1 MINIYNSTELEY
13 LLGENI
19 KRIRLLKNIKR
30 DDLATQAGISV
41 TAIKNLESGS
51 GASVKTLIKTLRV
64 LGKED
69 WLFALAPVASINP
82 MTMLKTKGQR
92 QRARPSKESKE

>member
-1 MINIYNSTELEY
+1 MNPTHSSVELES
-13 LLGENI
+13 LLGEHI

-30 DDLATQAGISV
+30 DDLATQAGISL
-41 TAIKNLESGS
+41 TAIKNLESGT
-51 GASVKTLIKTLRV
+51 GASIKTLVKVLRV

-69 WLFALAPVASINP
+69 WLSVLAPVASINP

-92 QRARPSKESKE
+92 QRARPSSEDKE